1 MGNILKSSDPK
12 KSISEPPKSKPIEI
26 IKCAICGTHKN
37 INLLAGA
44 VYVHKFS
51 ACGHVICRNCY
62 KEHLT
67 SIIENAKDELLDEV
81 KIDCFDEKCKHVQHK
96 EIKILLGD
104 ENFELYNEYVKF
116 NSSLMVCNTYGGW
129 CDNLVVIDNH
139 F

>member
-1 MGNILKSSDPK
+1 M
-12 KSISEPPKSKPIEI
+12 
-26 IKCAICGTHKN
+26 
-37 INLLAGA
+37 
-44 VYVHKFS
+44 
-51 ACGHVICRNCY
+51 
-62 KEHLT
+62 T

-104 ENFELYNEYVKF
+104 ENVELYNEYVKF